1 MVSSRANKVHA
12 AFDKLDLAL
21 DRIAALPPDDLT
33 LDDRLTLWAHLE
45 TLRLALVDAVQRGRR
60 AAL

>member
-45 TLRLALVDAVQRGRR
+45 
-60 AAL
+60 